1 MPTEYQK
8 KLAKYAANR
17 ARMVELHKTGR
28 WTLKEIG
35 LKFNPPV
42 SPQRVRQVLVKE
54 GALS

>member
-17 ARMVELHKTGR
+17 ARMVELHKSGR

-54 GALS
+54 GAI